1 MISVSHN
8 LDGQRSEEVDEVSA
22 TTCMRRWEKLIK
34 KFTEESNQSRLSKEG
49 MFLRP
54 GSLLALTNTYRV
66 NRYTSCVKRTK
77 EGMFYTSSMSHWRKT
92 NYALLPP
99 SFPVVRVHNAQVR
112 HARATKKKEANHKN
126 VIRTYLYVWLEKQL
140 LLIGRDCFRHAQQ
153 MDLPQQHL
161 TRQSL
166 LLTCVTKEE
175 RSCGNNPFLTI
186 YLKKYKYHE

>member
-1 MISVSHN
+1 
-8 LDGQRSEEVDEVSA
+8 
-22 TTCMRRWEKLIK
+22 
-34 KFTEESNQSRLSKEG
+34 

-54 GSLLALTNTYRV
+54 GKEKMIHVMRQTYQRRYVLHVINVELTKN
-66 NRYTSCVKRTK
+66 
-77 EGMFYTSSMSHWRKT
+77 
-92 NYALLPP
+92 NYALLPNTIF
-99 SFPVVRVHNAQVR
+99 SSCARSQNAQVR
-112 HARATKKKEANHKN
+112 HAQHQRRKKPITKMC
-126 VIRTYLYVWLEKQL
+126 IRVRTCTVWLKKQL

-166 LLTCVTKEE
+166 YLTCVTKEE

>member
-1 MISVSHN
+1 MQTE
-8 LDGQRSEEVDEVSA
+8 QREWFRCLTIWGWIKKRRSWGVGNN
-22 TTCMRRWEKLIK
+22 MRRWEKLIK

-112 HARATKKKEANHKN
+112 HAQHQRRKKPITKMC
-126 VIRTYLYVWLEKQL
+126 IRVRTCTVWLKKQL

-166 LLTCVTKEE
+166 
-175 RSCGNNPFLTI
+175 
-186 YLKKYKYHE
+186 

>member
-1 MISVSHN
+1 MQTE
-8 LDGQRSEEVDEVSA
+8 QREWFRCLTIWGWIKKRRSWGVGNN
-22 TTCMRRWEKLIK
+22 MRRWEKLIK
-34 KFTEESNQSRLSKEG
+34 NFTEESNQSRLLPLPYCPKKVCSSVRERKKW
-49 MFLRP
+49 
-54 GSLLALTNTYRV
+54 
-66 NRYTSCVKRTK
+66 YTSCVKRTK

-112 HARATKKKEANHKN
+112 HACATKKKEANHKN

-166 LLTCVTKEE
+166 YLTCVTKEE
-175 RSCGNNPFLTI
+175 RSCGNNPFSDDI
-186 YLKKYKYHE
+186 S